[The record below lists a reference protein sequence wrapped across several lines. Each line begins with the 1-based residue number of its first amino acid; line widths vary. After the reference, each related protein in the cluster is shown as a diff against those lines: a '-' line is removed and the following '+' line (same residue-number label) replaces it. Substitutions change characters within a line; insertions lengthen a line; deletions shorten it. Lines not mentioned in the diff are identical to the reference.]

1 MGSSKKILPKTNV
14 DTGPTEPTIAD
25 LEDPILFIPCESKNT
40 GITVD
45 IIAIKKDSKY
55 IRNDLLKKIELEYEN
70 REISMEIAAGFINDV
85 EKRALGNG
93 LSTPIL
99 ETLLFFQFEEK
110 PELEFMQGFTQT
122 FKTKGHPKAKGSD
135 WQIKVP
141 ISWKVIEADRPNII
155 KKFISDYGSGEESI
169 MIMTQD
175 LELPKDYKVS
185 KEEINE
191 LFSEKEVIKMTP
203 KGAKFISFNKVTIDN
218 YSGGVMEVELK
229 QTNEDDKSVISIRM
243 VQYMFIANGKM
254 YLLQGTVN
262 DDKDL
267 ASKMK
272 KFTPLFKMVAK
283 SIVENEQYK

>member
-1 MGSSKKILPKTNV
+1 
-14 DTGPTEPTIAD
+14 
-25 LEDPILFIPCESKNT
+25 
-40 GITVD
+40 
-45 IIAIKKDSKY
+45 
-55 IRNDLLKKIELEYEN
+55 
-70 REISMEIAAGFINDV
+70 MEIAAGFINDV